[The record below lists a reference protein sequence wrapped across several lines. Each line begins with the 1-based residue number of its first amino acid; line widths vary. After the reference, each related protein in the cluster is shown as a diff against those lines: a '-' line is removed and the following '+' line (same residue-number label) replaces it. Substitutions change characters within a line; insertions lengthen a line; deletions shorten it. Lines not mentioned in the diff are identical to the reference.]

1 MDRALAGA
9 ETLVSGEWRLPF
21 VPALSLE
28 PPLALSWL
36 DEDRRLVVRT
46 SAESPFRV
54 RAGLAE
60 RLGLPAARIRVVR
73 PAVAGGGLGR
83 SDLAVEDACALVT
96 LRTGRPAQLALSA
109 GEALAVAPGRPA
121 QRVRLR
127 LGLTR
132 GEIVGL
138 EALLLV
144 DLGMDGEAAT
154 EQLRASARQALGLYR
169 VPSLR
174 FTGVGV
180 RTHRPPT
187 SAPRGSD
194 QALAFALECALD
206 EAAAE
211 AAQDPA
217 ALRRR
222 NLRRPGDPGAQALAA
237 LGEPPGA
244 DDARPVAELLLQLA
258 ATRGPASK
266 ATSGVAVARRT
277 DSSSDQSGAAVLRLL
292 EDGSFALAAG
302 PAAAGSA
309 EERLYA
315 DTAATIL
322 EVPTRRVVCS
332 APDTD
337 SAPYLSGDD
346 APGGSAAGRAV
357 EQVATQLRDKIREA
371 GAALLGVAVAE
382 ASVGAGRVAS
392 GDGRSASFAE
402 IGAAALRVRRAARR
416 HGGADA
422 GQGAALPGRSRRRRR
437 RGPRDRRRFRPEVA
451 YGRGGRP
458 VRRRAPGDRPG
469 RGRARLRGRA
479 GARRRR
485 RRRGLRPAGAVLV
498 APAALH
504 RQPTCRRSPCPSCR
518 AATRSR
524 ASTRRP
530 TPRPPA
536 RAAVAAIAN
545 AVARAKR
552 AAAADAAARPGARAR
567 GAARERGVSRHAAA
581 PSSPWPRPASALR
594 DVLAEGYTG
603 AMLRADLLAGA
614 VVGIVALPLS
624 MALAIASGVPPK
636 HGLYTAIVAGGVI
649 ALVRRLALPGLG
661 SDGGVRGGALADRA
675 PLRRGRPGARDA
687 DGGPDAVRDGCAAH
701 GPADRVRALS
711 RHHRLHGRDRGRDRH
726 APARGP
732 ARALRAGD
740 ARALRRAR
748 AGDRAGAADGA
759 ARRTSRSGS

>member
-1 MDRALAGA
+1 VSLRLATGLAAFAGDQSLPGMLHVALRRSPVPHARVRSVDSAAARQLPGVAAVLTGEDAPEVLSREARYVGDRLAIVAAEDPELARRAAALVGFVLEELPARLDATDTDESAVAARASASEGDVERALAGA

-60 RLGLPAARIRVVR
+60 RLGVPAARIRVVR

-138 EALLLV
+138 EAQLLV

-174 FTGVGV
+174 FTGVAV
-180 RTHRPPT
+180 RTHRPPA

-194 QALAFALECALD
+194 EALAFALECALD

-211 AAQDPA
+211 TAQDPA

-258 ATRGPASK
+258 ARGPASK
-266 ATSGVAVARRT
+266 TGSGVAVARRA
-277 DSSSDQSGAAVLRLL
+277 DSSSGQSGAAVLRLL

-302 PAAAGSA
+302 PAAAGSN

-357 EQVATQLRDKIREA
+357 EQVATQLRDRILEA
-371 GAALLGVAVAE
+371 GAALLGVSVAE
-382 ASVGAGRVAS
+382 ASVGAGHVAS

-402 IGAAALRVRRAARR
+402 IGAAALRAAAPLTATAAPRQAKVPHSLAAAAADVDVDMETGAVSILGLRAVVA
-416 HGGADA
+416 GGPFADERQA
-422 GQGAALPGRSRRRRR
+422 TAQVEGGLASAVEQALASGLPGGDLDPKVQSWSRYLPLCTAADMPPLAVSFVP
-437 RGPRDRRRFRPEVA
+437 GGDPLSRF
-451 YGRGGRP
+451 
-458 VRRRAPGDRPG
+458 DT
-469 RGRARLRGRA
+469 
-479 GARRRR
+479 
-485 RRRGLRPAGAVLV
+485 
-498 APAALH
+498 AAH
-504 RQPTCRRSPCPSCR
+504 AE
-518 AATRSR
+518 AA
-524 ASTRRP
+524 
-530 TPRPPA
+530 A

-545 AVARAKR
+545 AVARASGQR
-552 AAAADAAARPGARAR
+552 LRTLPLDPAR
-567 GAARERGVSRHAAA
+567 
-581 PSSPWPRPASALR
+581 
-594 DVLAEGYTG
+594 VLA
-603 AMLRADLLAGA
+603 
-614 VVGIVALPLS
+614 ALPEKE
-624 MALAIASGVPPK
+624 P
-636 HGLYTAIVAGGVI
+636 
-649 ALVRRLALPGLG
+649 
-661 SDGGVRGGALADRA
+661 
-675 PLRRGRPGARDA
+675 
-687 DGGPDAVRDGCAAH
+687 
-701 GPADRVRALS
+701 
-711 RHHRLHGRDRGRDRH
+711 
-726 APARGP
+726 
-732 ARALRAGD
+732 
-740 ARALRRAR
+740 
-748 AGDRAGAADGA
+748 
-759 ARRTSRSGS
+759 

>member
-1 MDRALAGA
+1 MSLRLATGLAAFAGDQSLPGMLHVALRRSAVPHARVRSVDCAGARQLPGVAAVLTCEDAPEVLAREVLYVGDRLAIAAADDPELARRAAALVSFELEELPARLDATDGDESAVAARASASEGDVDRALAGA

-180 RTHRPPT
+180 RTHRPPA

-211 AAQDPA
+211 TDQDPA

-266 ATSGVAVARRT
+266 ATCGVAVARRT

-402 IGAAALRVRRAARR
+402 IGAAALRAAAPLTATAAPTQAKVPHSLAAAAADVDVDLETGAVSILRLR
-416 HGGADA
+416 TVVAGGPFADERQATAQVEGGLASAVEQALAAGAD
-422 GQGAALPGRSRRRRR
+422 
-437 RGPRDRRRFRPEVA
+437 
-451 YGRGGRP
+451 GGDF
-458 VRRRAPGDRPG
+458 A
-469 RGRARLRGRA
+469 
-479 GARRRR
+479 
-485 RRRGLRPAGAVLV
+485 RPAQSWSRLPLCIAADVPPLAVSFVPGGDPLSRFDT
-498 APAALH
+498 AAH
-504 RQPTCRRSPCPSCR
+504 AE
-518 AATRSR
+518 AAG
-524 ASTRRP
+524 
-530 TPRPPA
+530 

-545 AVARAKR
+545 AVARASGQR
-552 AAAADAAARPGARAR
+552 
-567 GAARERGVSRHAAA
+567 
-581 PSSPWPRPASALR
+581 LR
-594 DVLAEGYTG
+594 
-603 AMLRADLLAGA
+603 
-614 VVGIVALPLS
+614 ALPLDP
-624 MALAIASGVPPK
+624 ARVLA
-636 HGLYTAIVAGGVI
+636 
-649 ALVRRLALPGLG
+649 ALPEKE
-661 SDGGVRGGALADRA
+661 
-675 PLRRGRPGARDA
+675 P
-687 DGGPDAVRDGCAAH
+687 
-701 GPADRVRALS
+701 
-711 RHHRLHGRDRGRDRH
+711 
-726 APARGP
+726 
-732 ARALRAGD
+732 
-740 ARALRRAR
+740 
-748 AGDRAGAADGA
+748 
-759 ARRTSRSGS
+759 